1 MRIPA
6 WTSEQK
12 PQPAE
17 LVNAILTRRGG
28 QLINL
33 DTALLWSE
41 PLARG
46 WNVYLKAVRTELPT
60 DRKLRELAICTVALL
75 TGAAYE
81 YHHHAP
87 DFLTAGGTPE
97 QLDALQAYC
106 KNALIQFRA
115 NPLGLPLASM
125 SSALNPIET
134 LVTQY
139 AAQMTLTVK
148 VDEPVF
154 TDLEKHLSTTE
165 IVELT
170 SAIATYNMVAR
181 FLVALG
187 VNPEDGKT

>member
-75 TGAAYE
+75 TGADYE

-87 DFLTAGGTPE
+87 DFLTAGGAPE
-97 QLDALQAYC
+97 QLDALHTYC
-106 KNALIQFRA
+106 ENTLMQFRA
-115 NPLGLPLASM
+115 NPLSFPIASSSSVLSPL
-125 SSALNPIET
+125 ET
-134 LVTQY
+134 LVMQY

-154 TDLEKHLSTTE
+154 KALKEHLSTTE

-170 SAIATYNMVAR
+170 SVIATYNMVAR
-181 FLVALG
+181 FLVALD
-187 VNPEDGKT
+187 VNPEDRKI